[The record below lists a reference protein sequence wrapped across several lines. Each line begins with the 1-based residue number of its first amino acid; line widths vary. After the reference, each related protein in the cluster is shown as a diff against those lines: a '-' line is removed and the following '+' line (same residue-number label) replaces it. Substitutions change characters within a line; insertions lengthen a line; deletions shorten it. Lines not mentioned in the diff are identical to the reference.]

1 MDATIEPATM
11 TTRSARLLVVTVG
24 AAVPVLA
31 ASVAWW
37 LGIPF
42 VAAILAGGAVAGPLA
57 AVRRANRLVGP
68 RWLPVAIVSGIE
80 APFLAAGVV
89 LLVAIIG
96 AAWSPGDSGGLE
108 YAAFGAL
115 FMLLYAT
122 IFGLPV
128 ALPVA
133 VVAGFLVRRAALLGP
148 ERARRHVALL
158 VVVAAGA
165 GVISLAG
172 VTGVLESVA
181 PDLRPIDWAERSA
194 AVRLEL
200 TIENRTSEE
209 PELEVGWRL
218 SDGSTGWLAGAPAC
232 TRTTDRYLLEGA
244 EWYVA
249 RTTDDGVEP
258 EGGVPIV
265 TAAEW
270 PGQDVAITVIIDS
283 DSTRVVPGVSSA
295 DASSEAISGCPA
307 SS

>member
-80 APFLAAGVV
+80 APFLAAGAV
-89 LLVAIIG
+89 LLVAVIG

-115 FMLLYAT
+115 LVLLYAT
-122 IFGLPV
+122 IFGLPF

-148 ERARRHVALL
+148 ERGRRHVALL

-172 VTGVLESVA
+172 LTGVLGSVA
-181 PDLRPIDWAERSA
+181 PDARPVDWAEQSA

-200 TIENRTSEE
+200 TVENRTAEE
-209 PELEVGWRL
+209 PELEVGWRE
-218 SDGSTGWLAGAPAC
+218 SDGSTGWLSGAPSC
-232 TRTTDRYLLEGA
+232 SRTTDRYLLDGA
-244 EWYVA
+244 DWYVA
-249 RTTDDGVEP
+249 RTTEDDEDVRRRT
-258 EGGVPIV
+258 PIV

-270 PGQDVAITVIIDS
+270 PGRNVAITLILEAG
-283 DSTRVVPGVSSA
+283 STRVEPGVRGA
-295 DASSEAISGCPA
+295 DGSSEAIAGCPG
-307 SS
+307 SR